1 MPNYYTVALRGDPLA
16 GAPTLSIILP
26 LHNCGADLHV
36 CFELLARTEL
46 PDTELIV
53 VDDGSRDHT
62 LARAEAVSAGF
73 PRMRL
78 MSTPS
83 NGGVARAR
91 NAALA
96 EATGRFVWFLDW
108 DDDWEPTI
116 MTRLLSAADVNDAD
130 LVVCG
135 ATRNADAATP
145 GPRIDGLTVETV
157 LSGPEAFD
165 RLLRGEINGYLWNKL
180 MRRGLA
186 QQLVFPPMTS
196 LSDIAGL
203 VPVLAGARRVATVP
217 SVLYRHI
224 VRPGSITNSTP
235 AIENWFTARDVVRS
249 VADGL
254 GRRDP
259 HDLGLCLYDFLVAIS
274 VVNTILRLDGHE
286 QLYRDTIERV
296 VREVR
301 WRDVVRVTAHDPVLA
316 GRVALVKCCG
326 RRYKY
331 VYSVYTGVRSRV
343 RGTR

>member
-1 MPNYYTVALRGDPLA
+1 MPDYYTVALRGDPRA
-16 GAPTLSIILP
+16 EPTLSIILP

-53 VDDGSRDHT
+53 VDDGSRDDT
-62 LARAEAVSAGF
+62 LAQAKAASTGF
-73 PRMRL
+73 PRLRL
-78 MSTPS
+78 MSTPT

-116 MTRLLSAADVNDAD
+116 MSRLLSAADANDAD

-135 ATRNADAATP
+135 ATRNVDAATP

-157 LSGPEAFD
+157 MSGPEAFD

-180 MRRGLA
+180 MRRSLA
-186 QQLVFPPMTS
+186 QQLDFPPMSS

-235 AIENWFTARDVVRS
+235 AVENWFTARDVVRS

-254 GRRDP
+254 GRRGSQ
-259 HDLGLCLYDFLVAIS
+259 DLGLCLYDFLVAIS
-274 VVNTILRLDGHE
+274 VVNTVLRLDGHE
-286 QLYRDTIERV
+286 ELYRHTAERV
-296 VREVR
+296 CREIRVR
-301 WRDVVRVTAHDPVLA
+301 DILRVTVHDPVLA
-316 GRVALVKCCG
+316 GRVGLVKTFG
-326 RRYKY
+326 QRYKY
-331 VYSVYTGVRSRV
+331 VYSLYTRTRSRV
-343 RGTR
+343 RGNR